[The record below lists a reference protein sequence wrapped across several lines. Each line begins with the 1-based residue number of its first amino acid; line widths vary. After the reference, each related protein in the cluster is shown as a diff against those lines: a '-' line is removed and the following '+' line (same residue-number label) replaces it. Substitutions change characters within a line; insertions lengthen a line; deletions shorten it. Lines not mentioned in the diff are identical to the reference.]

1 MVNPLD
7 IINSP
12 VSILA
17 RDTLRSR
24 RAAPEGLQPNEE
36 GPPAYTYPPGYDRLV
51 PVGNSDFYVTPN
63 DPVDPWDCEAWPG
76 SPYCDGGPVVDPL
89 ESGYPG
95 AYADL
100 GISPDGCE
108 VCLTI
113 TPSILWMEGPPYT
126 VCYRFPGPG
135 CRPEGGPPEIEVQR
149 LLKAASLKHAPQTP
163 VAPMGYCRAFVGLLG
178 KSRGV
183 PWGGAASVSY
193 GGGAGGGHQ

>member
-7 IINSP
+7 ILNNP

-36 GPPAYTYPPGYDRLV
+36 GPPAYTYPPGYDRLI
-51 PVGNSDFYVTPN
+51 PLGDSGISVTPN

-100 GISPDGCE
+100 GISPRWLRGLPYRHPVHSVDGR
-108 VCLTI
+108 
-113 TPSILWMEGPPYT
+113 PPLH
-126 VCYRFPGPG
+126 
-135 CRPEGGPPEIEVQR
+135 R
-149 LLKAASLKHAPQTP
+149 LLSLP
-163 VAPMGYCRAFVGLLG
+163 RA
-178 KSRGV
+178 
-183 PWGGAASVSY
+183 
-193 GGGAGGGHQ
+193 